1 MRVAEHDVVVI
12 GAGQGGIASALA
24 LKDRGVAALV
34 VDETDQVASRW
45 QARYDRLRL
54 NSSRPTSHLPR
65 RRYPKGTPMFPSR
78 DQVVEHIQGH
88 ARDAG
93 LELLLGTRVQ
103 RLSRGNGSWTVETG
117 KGEIDARQVVLAG
130 GYDNVP
136 LVPDWDG
143 RESFAGELI
152 HSAEYRN
159 ADRFRSRR
167 VLVVGPGC
175 SGMEIAH
182 DIATGGAAKVWLA
195 VRTPPTI
202 LSREGPGGLP
212 GEWIGTALLYFPTRL
227 GNALARLGSRQDFGD
242 LSDYGLPV
250 PEEGF
255 MTRFRRDGTV
265 PAIVDKEVIEAIK
278 EGTVEVVGA
287 VEALD
292 SAGVIL
298 AGGRRVEPDAI
309 ICATGYRRALEPLVG
324 HLGVLDNRGWP
335 AVAAPKPAAP
345 GLRFVGY
352 TSRPGALGFMSTQ
365 AKRSAK
371 AIAHEVKSHR

>member
-1 MRVAEHDVVVI
+1 VAEHDVVVI
-12 GAGQGGIASALA
+12 GAGHGGIASALA

-34 VDETDQVASRW
+34 VDEAQQVASRW

-54 NSSRPTSHLPR
+54 NTSRPTSHLPGR
-65 RRYPKGTPMFPSR
+65 PYPRATPMFPTR
-78 DQVVEHIQGH
+78 DHVVEHIQGH

-103 RLSRGNGSWTVETG
+103 RLSRRNGGWTVATG
-117 KGEIDARQVVLAG
+117 KSEFGARQVVLAT
-130 GYDNVP
+130 GYENEP
-136 LVPDWDG
+136 LIPDWDG

-152 HSAEYRN
+152 HSADYRN

-182 DIATGGAAKVWLA
+182 DVATGGAAKVWLA

-202 LSREGPGGLP
+202 ISRAGPGGLP
-212 GEWIGTALLYFPTRL
+212 GEWIGTALLYLPSRF
-227 GNALARLGSRQDFGD
+227 GNALARFGSRQDFGD
-242 LSDYGLPV
+242 LSQYGLPV
-250 PEEGF
+250 PDEGL

-265 PAIVDKEVIEAIK
+265 PSIVDKEVIEAVK
-278 EGTVEVVGA
+278 EGTVEIVGA

-298 AGGRRVEPDAI
+298 ASGSRVEPNAI
-309 ICATGYRRALEPLVG
+309 ICATGFRRALEPLVG
-324 HLGVLDNRGWP
+324 HLGVLDKRGWP

-352 TSRPGALGFMSTQ
+352 TSRPGALGFISRQ

-371 AIAHEVKSHR
+371 AVARELNSRR

>member
-1 MRVAEHDVVVI
+1 MAEHDVVVV
-12 GAGQGGIASALA
+12 GAGQGGVASALA

-34 VDETDQVASRW
+34 VDESAQVASRW

-54 NSSRPTSHLPR
+54 NSSRPTSHLPGR
-65 RRYPKGTPMFPSR
+65 PYPKGTPMFPTR
-78 DQVVEHIQGH
+78 DQVVEHIQGC

-93 LELLLGTRVQ
+93 LDLLLGTRVQ
-103 RLSRGNGSWTVETG
+103 RLSRTNGSWTVESG
-117 KGEIDARQVVLAG
+117 KGDIDARQVVLAT
-130 GYDNVP
+130 GYENEP
-136 LVPDWDG
+136 LVPEWDG
-143 RESFAGELI
+143 RESFAGEVI

-175 SGMEIAH
+175 LGMEIAH
-182 DIATGGAAKVWLA
+182 DVATGGAAKVWLA

-202 LSREGPGGLP
+202 ISRQGPGGLP
-212 GEWIGTALLYFPTRL
+212 GEWIGTLLLNFPTRF
-227 GNALARLGSRQDFGD
+227 GNAFARFGSRQDFGD
-242 LSDYGLPV
+242 LSAYGLPV
-250 PEEGF
+250 PEEGL

-265 PAIVDKEVIEAIK
+265 PSIVDKDVIEAVK
-278 EGTVEVVGA
+278 EGKVEVVGA
-287 VEALD
+287 VESLD

-298 AGGRRVEPDAI
+298 TGGRRLEPDAI

-324 HLGVLDNRGWP
+324 HLGVLDDRGRP

-352 TSRPGALGFMSTQ
+352 TSRPGALGFMSRQ

-371 AIAHEVKSHR
+371 AIAREVKSRR

>member
-1 MRVAEHDVVVI
+1 MAEHDVVVI
-12 GAGQGGIASALA
+12 GAGHGGIASALA

-34 VDETDQVASRW
+34 VDEADQVASSW

-54 NSSRPTSHLPR
+54 NTSRPTSHLPGR
-65 RRYPKGTPMFPSR
+65 PYPKATPMFPTR
-78 DQVVEHIQGH
+78 DQVVQHVQGH

-103 RLSRGNGSWTVETG
+103 RLSRGNGGWSVETG
-117 KGEIDARQVVLAG
+117 KGEIDARQLVLAT
-130 GYDNVP
+130 GYENEP

-152 HSAEYRN
+152 HSADYRN
-159 ADRFRSRR
+159 ADRFKSRR

-175 SGMEIAH
+175 SGLEIAH
-182 DIATGGAAKVWLA
+182 DVATGGAAKVWLA

-202 LSREGPGGLP
+202 ISRAGPGGLP
-212 GEWIGTALLYFPTRL
+212 GEWIGTALLYFPSRF
-227 GNALARLGSRQDFGD
+227 GNALARFGSRQDFGD
-242 LSDYGLPV
+242 LSPYGLPV
-250 PEEGF
+250 PEEGL

-265 PAIVDKEVIEAIK
+265 PSIVDKEVIEAVK

-287 VEALD
+287 VESLD

-298 AGGRRVEPDAI
+298 AGGSRVEPDAI
-309 ICATGYRRALEPLVG
+309 ICATGFRRALEPLVG
-324 HLGVLDNRGWP
+324 HLGVLDDRGWP

-352 TSRPGALGFMSTQ
+352 TSRPGALGFISRQ

-371 AIAHEVKSHR
+371 AIARELKSRR

>member
-1 MRVAEHDVVVI
+1 VAEHDVVVV

-24 LKDRGVAALV
+24 LRDRGVAALV
-34 VDETDQVASRW
+34 VDEADRVASRW
-45 QARYDRLRL
+45 EARYDRLRL
-54 NSSRPTSHLPR
+54 NSSRPTSHLPG
-65 RRYPKGTPMFPSR
+65 RRYAKGTPMFPTR

-88 ARDAG
+88 ARAAG

-103 RLSRGNGSWTVETG
+103 RLSRANGGWTVETA
-117 KGEIDARQVVLAG
+117 KGEIDARQVVLAT
-130 GYDNVP
+130 GYENEP
-136 LVPDWDG
+136 LVPDWEG
-143 RESFAGELI
+143 RERFAGQLI

-159 ADRFRSRR
+159 ADRFRSGR

-182 DIATGGAAKVWLA
+182 DLATGGAAKVWLA

-202 LSREGPGGLP
+202 ISRQGPGGVP
-212 GEWIGTALLYFPTRL
+212 GEWIGTALRPFPTRF
-227 GNALARLGSRQDFGD
+227 GDAFARFGSRHDFGD

-250 PEEGF
+250 PEEGL

-265 PAIVDKEVIEAIK
+265 PSIVDKEVIDAVK
-278 EGTVEVVGA
+278 EGKVEVVGA
-287 VEALD
+287 VESLD
-292 SAGVIL
+292 PAGVTL
-298 AGGRRVEPDAI
+298 AGGSRVEPDAI

-324 HLGVLDNRGWP
+324 HLGVLDDRGWP

-352 TSRPGALGFMSTQ
+352 TSRPGALGFMSRQ
-365 AKRSAK
+365 AKRSAT
-371 AIAHEVKSHR
+371 AIAREVKSRH

>member
-1 MRVAEHDVVVI
+1 MAEHDVVVI
-12 GAGQGGIASALA
+12 GAGHGGIASALA

-34 VDETDQVASRW
+34 VDEADQVASSW

-54 NSSRPTSHLPR
+54 NTSRPTSHLPGR
-65 RRYPKGTPMFPSR
+65 PYSKATPMFPTR
-78 DQVVEHIQGH
+78 DQVVQHIQGH

-103 RLSRGNGSWTVETG
+103 RLSRGNGGWSVETG
-117 KGEIDARQVVLAG
+117 KGEIDARQVVLAT
-130 GYDNVP
+130 GYENEP

-152 HSAEYRN
+152 HSADYRN
-159 ADRFRSRR
+159 ADRFKSRR

-182 DIATGGAAKVWLA
+182 DVATGGAAKVWLA

-202 LSREGPGGLP
+202 ISRAGPGGLP
-212 GEWIGTALLYFPTRL
+212 GEWIGTALLYFPSRF
-227 GNALARLGSRQDFGD
+227 GDALARFGSRQDFGD
-242 LSDYGLPV
+242 LSPYGLPV
-250 PEEGF
+250 PEEGL

-265 PAIVDKEVIEAIK
+265 PSIVDKEVIEAVK
-278 EGTVEVVGA
+278 QGTVEVVGA
-287 VEALD
+287 VESLD

-298 AGGRRVEPDAI
+298 AGGSRVEPDAI
-309 ICATGYRRALEPLVG
+309 ICATGFRRALEPLVG
-324 HLGVLDNRGWP
+324 HLGVLDDRGWP

-352 TSRPGALGFMSTQ
+352 TSRPGALGFISRQ

-371 AIAHEVKSHR
+371 AIARELKSRR

>member
-1 MRVAEHDVVVI
+1 VAEHDVVVV

-24 LKDRGVAALV
+24 LKDRRVAALV
-34 VDETDQVASRW
+34 VDEADQVASRW

-54 NSSRPTSHLPR
+54 NSSRPTSRLPGR
-65 RRYPKGTPMFPSR
+65 PYPKGTPMFPTR
-78 DQVVEHIQGH
+78 DQVVEHIRGR
-88 ARDAG
+88 AGDAG
-93 LELLLGTRVQ
+93 LDLLLGTRVQ
-103 RLSRGNGSWTVETG
+103 RLSRTNGSWTVETG
-117 KGEIDARQVVLAG
+117 KGDIDARQVVLAT
-130 GYDNVP
+130 GYENEP
-136 LVPDWDG
+136 LVPEWNG
-143 RESFAGELI
+143 RESFAGDLI

-182 DIATGGAAKVWLA
+182 DVATGGAAKVWLA

-202 LSREGPGGLP
+202 ISRQGPGGLP
-212 GEWIGTALLYFPTRL
+212 GEWIGTLLLNFPTRF
-227 GNALARLGSRQDFGD
+227 GNAFARFGSRQDFGD
-242 LSDYGLPV
+242 LSAYGLPV
-250 PEEGF
+250 PEEGL

-265 PAIVDKEVIEAIK
+265 PSIVDKDVIEAVK
-278 EGTVEVVGA
+278 EGKVEVVGA
-287 VEALD
+287 VESLD

-298 AGGRRVEPDAI
+298 TGGRRLEPDAI

-324 HLGVLDNRGWP
+324 HLGVLDDRGRP
-335 AVAAPKPAAP
+335 AVVAPKPAAP

-352 TSRPGALGFMSTQ
+352 TSRPGALGFMSRQ

-371 AIAHEVKSHR
+371 AIAREVTSRR

>member
-1 MRVAEHDVVVI
+1 MAEHDVVVV
-12 GAGQGGIASALA
+12 GAGQGGVASALA

-34 VDETDQVASRW
+34 VDESAQVASRW

-54 NSSRPTSHLPR
+54 NSSRPTSHLPGR
-65 RRYPKGTPMFPSR
+65 PYPKGTPIFPTR
-78 DQVVEHIQGH
+78 DQVVEHIQGC

-93 LELLLGTRVQ
+93 LDLLLGTRVQ
-103 RLSRGNGSWTVETG
+103 RLSRTNGSWTVESG
-117 KGEIDARQVVLAG
+117 KGDIDARQVVLAT
-130 GYDNVP
+130 GYENEP
-136 LVPDWDG
+136 LVPEWNG

-182 DIATGGAAKVWLA
+182 DVATGGAAKVWLA

-202 LSREGPGGLP
+202 ISRQGPGGLP
-212 GEWIGTALLYFPTRL
+212 GEWIGTVLLNFPTRF
-227 GNALARLGSRQDFGD
+227 GNAFARFGSRQDFGD
-242 LSDYGLPV
+242 LSAYGLPV
-250 PEEGF
+250 PEEGL

-265 PAIVDKEVIEAIK
+265 PSIVDKDVIEAVK
-278 EGTVEVVGA
+278 EGKVEVVGA
-287 VEALD
+287 VESLD

-324 HLGVLDNRGWP
+324 HLGVLDDRGRP

-352 TSRPGALGFMSTQ
+352 TSRPGALGFMSRQ

-371 AIAHEVKSHR
+371 AIAREVTSRR

>member
-1 MRVAEHDVVVI
+1 VAEHDVVVI

-34 VDETDQVASRW
+34 VDAADQVAPRW

-54 NSSRPTSHLPR
+54 NTSRPTSHLPGR
-65 RRYPKGTPMFPSR
+65 SYPKGTPMFPTR
-78 DQVVEHIQGH
+78 DQVLAHIQRH

-93 LELLLGTRVQ
+93 LELLLGTRVE
-103 RLSRGNGSWTVETG
+103 RLSRENGGWTVETG
-117 KGEIDARQVVLAG
+117 KGEIDARQVVLAT
-130 GYDNVP
+130 GYENEP

-152 HSAEYRN
+152 HSADYRN
-159 ADRFRSRR
+159 ADRFNSRR

-182 DIATGGAAKVWLA
+182 DLATGGAAKVWLA

-202 LSREGPGGLP
+202 ISREGPGGVP
-212 GEWIGTALLYFPTRL
+212 GDWIGIVMLHFPTRF
-227 GNALARLGSRQDFGD
+227 GNTSARFGSRQDFGD
-242 LSDYGLPV
+242 LSGYGLPV
-250 PEEGF
+250 PEEGL
-255 MTRFRRDGTV
+255 MTRLRRDGTA
-265 PAIVDKEVIEAIK
+265 PSIVDKEVIEAVK
-278 EGTVEVVGA
+278 QGTVEIVSA
-287 VEALD
+287 VESLD

-298 AGGRRVEPDAI
+298 AGGSRVEPDAI
-309 ICATGYRRALEPLVG
+309 ICATGYHRALEPLVG
-324 HLGVLDNRGWP
+324 HLGILDDRGRP

-352 TSRPGALGFMSTQ
+352 IVRPDALGFMSRQ

-371 AIAHEVKSHR
+371 AIARALKSHH

>member
-1 MRVAEHDVVVI
+1 MAEHDVVVV
-12 GAGQGGIASALA
+12 GAGQGGVASALA

-34 VDETDQVASRW
+34 VDESAQVASRW

-54 NSSRPTSHLPR
+54 NSSRPTSHLPGR
-65 RRYPKGTPMFPSR
+65 PYPKGTPMFPTR
-78 DQVVEHIQGH
+78 DQVVEHIQGC

-93 LELLLGTRVQ
+93 LDLLLGTRVQ
-103 RLSRGNGSWTVETG
+103 RLSRTNGSWTVESG
-117 KGEIDARQVVLAG
+117 KGDIDARQVVLAT
-130 GYDNVP
+130 GYENEP
-136 LVPDWDG
+136 LVPEWNG

-182 DIATGGAAKVWLA
+182 DVATGGAAKVWLA

-202 LSREGPGGLP
+202 ISRQGPGGLP
-212 GEWIGTALLYFPTRL
+212 GEWIGTVLLNFPTRF
-227 GNALARLGSRQDFGD
+227 GSAFARFGSRQDFGD
-242 LSDYGLPV
+242 LSAYGLPV
-250 PEEGF
+250 PEEGL

-265 PAIVDKEVIEAIK
+265 PSIVDKDVIEAVK
-278 EGTVEVVGA
+278 EGKVEVVGA
-287 VEALD
+287 VESLD

-298 AGGRRVEPDAI
+298 TGGRRLEPDAI

-324 HLGVLDNRGWP
+324 HLGVLDDRGRP
-335 AVAAPKPAAP
+335 AVVAPKPAAP

-352 TSRPGALGFMSTQ
+352 TSRPGALGFMSRQ

-371 AIAHEVKSHR
+371 AIAREVTSRR

>member
-1 MRVAEHDVVVI
+1 VPERDVVII

-34 VDETDQVASRW
+34 VDEADQVASRW
-45 QARYDRLRL
+45 QGRYDCLRL
-54 NSSRPTSHLPR
+54 NSSRPTSHLPGR
-65 RRYPKGTPMFPSR
+65 PYPKGTPMFPTR
-78 DQVVEHIQGH
+78 DQVVEHIKGH
-88 ARDAG
+88 ARDAE
-93 LELLLGTRVQ
+93 LELLLGTRVE
-103 RLSRGNGSWTVETG
+103 RLSRGNGGWTVETD
-117 KGEIDARQVVLAG
+117 KGEIDARQVVLAT
-130 GYDNVP
+130 GYENVA
-136 LVPDWDG
+136 LVPEWDG
-143 RESFAGELI
+143 REGFAGELI

-182 DIATGGAAKVWLA
+182 DVARGGAAKVWLA

-202 LSREGPGGLP
+202 ISRAGAGGLP
-212 GEWIGTALLYFPTRL
+212 GEWIGTALLYFPTRF
-227 GNALARLGSRQDFGD
+227 GNAFARFGSRQDFGD
-242 LSDYGLPV
+242 LTEYGLPV
-250 PEEGF
+250 PEEGL

-265 PAIVDKEVIEAIK
+265 PSIVDKEVIEAVK

-287 VEALD
+287 VESLD
-292 SAGVIL
+292 SARVVL
-298 AGGRRVEPDAI
+298 AGGSRIEPDAI

-335 AVAAPKPAAP
+335 GVAAPKPAAP

-352 TSRPGALGFMSTQ
+352 TSRPGALGFMSRQ
-365 AKRSAK
+365 AKESAK
-371 AIAHEVKSHR
+371 AIARELKSRR

>member
-1 MRVAEHDVVVI
+1 VADHDVVVI

-34 VDETDQVASRW
+34 VDEADQVASRW

-54 NSSRPTSHLPR
+54 NSSRPTSHLPGR
-65 RRYPKGTPMFPSR
+65 PYPKGTPMFPTR
-78 DQVVEHIQGH
+78 DQVVAHIQGH

-103 RLSRGNGSWTVETG
+103 RLSRGNGSWTVGTG
-117 KGEIDARQVVLAG
+117 NGEIDARQVVLAT
-130 GYDNVP
+130 GYESEP

-159 ADRFRSRR
+159 ADRFGSRR

-182 DIATGGAAKVWLA
+182 DVATGGAAKVWLA

-202 LSREGPGGLP
+202 ISREGPGGLP
-212 GEWIGTALLYFPTRL
+212 GEWIGTALLHVPTRF
-227 GNALARLGSRQDFGD
+227 GDAFARFGSRQDFGD
-242 LSDYGLPV
+242 LSEYGLPV
-250 PEEGF
+250 PEEGL
-255 MTRFRRDGTV
+255 MTRFRREGTV
-265 PAIVDKEVIEAIK
+265 PSIVDKEVIEAVK
-278 EGTVEVVGA
+278 EGAVEVVGA
-287 VEALD
+287 VESLD

-309 ICATGYRRALEPLVG
+309 VCATGYRRALEPLVG
-324 HLGVLDNRGWP
+324 HLAVLDDRGWP

-352 TSRPGALGFMSTQ
+352 TSRPGALGFISGQ

-371 AIAHEVKSHR
+371 AIGRELKSRR

>member
-1 MRVAEHDVVVI
+1 
-12 GAGQGGIASALA
+12 
-24 LKDRGVAALV
+24 
-34 VDETDQVASRW
+34 
-45 QARYDRLRL
+45 
-54 NSSRPTSHLPR
+54 
-65 RRYPKGTPMFPSR
+65 MFPSR

-117 KGEIDARQVVLAG
+117 KGKIDAGQVVLAG

-212 GEWIGTALLYFPTRL
+212 GEWIG
-227 GNALARLGSRQDFGD
+227 
-242 LSDYGLPV
+242 
-250 PEEGF
+250 
-255 MTRFRRDGTV
+255 RR
-265 PAIVDKEVIEAIK
+265 
-278 EGTVEVVGA
+278 
-287 VEALD
+287 
-292 SAGVIL
+292 
-298 AGGRRVEPDAI
+298 
-309 ICATGYRRALEPLVG
+309 CC
-324 HLGVLDNRGWP
+324 
-335 AVAAPKPAAP
+335 
-345 GLRFVGY
+345 
-352 TSRPGALGFMSTQ
+352 TSRPGSGTRSPASEVAKISAISATMAFPSPRRGYDAL
-365 AKRSAK
+365 SA
-371 AIAHEVKSHR
+371 

>member
-1 MRVAEHDVVVI
+1 VAEHDVVVV

-34 VDETDQVASRW
+34 VDEADQVASRW

-54 NSSRPTSHLPR
+54 NSSRPTSHLPG
-65 RRYPKGTPMFPSR
+65 RRYPKGTPMFPTR
-78 DQVVEHIQGH
+78 DQVVEHIQGR

-93 LELLLGTRVQ
+93 LDLLLGTRVQ
-103 RLSRGNGSWTVETG
+103 RLSRTNGSWTVETG
-117 KGEIDARQVVLAG
+117 KGDIDARQVVLAT
-130 GYDNVP
+130 GYEDEP

-143 RESFAGELI
+143 RERFAGDLI

-182 DIATGGAAKVWLA
+182 DVATGGAAKVWLA

-202 LSREGPGGLP
+202 ISRQGPGGLP
-212 GEWIGTALLYFPTRL
+212 GEWIGAALLNFPTRF
-227 GNALARLGSRQDFGD
+227 GNAFARFGSRQDFGD
-242 LSDYGLPV
+242 LGAYGLPV
-250 PEEGF
+250 PEEGL

-265 PAIVDKEVIEAIK
+265 PSIVDKDVIEAVK
-278 EGTVEVVGA
+278 EGKVEVVGA
-287 VEALD
+287 VESLEFA
-292 SAGVIL
+292 AVIL

-309 ICATGYRRALEPLVG
+309 ISATGYRRALEPLVG
-324 HLGVLDNRGWP
+324 HLGVLDDRGQP

-345 GLRFVGY
+345 GLRFLGY
-352 TSRPGALGFMSTQ
+352 TSRPGALGFMSRQ

-371 AIAHEVKSHR
+371 AIAREVKSRR

>member
-1 MRVAEHDVVVI
+1 MAEHDVVVV
-12 GAGQGGIASALA
+12 GAGQGGVASALA

-34 VDETDQVASRW
+34 VDESAQVASRW

-54 NSSRPTSHLPR
+54 NSSRPTSHLPGR
-65 RRYPKGTPMFPSR
+65 PYPKGTPMFPTR
-78 DQVVEHIQGH
+78 DQVVEHIQGC

-93 LELLLGTRVQ
+93 LDLLLGTRVQ
-103 RLSRGNGSWTVETG
+103 RLSRTNGSWTVESG
-117 KGEIDARQVVLAG
+117 KGDIDARQVVLAT
-130 GYDNVP
+130 GYENEP
-136 LVPDWDG
+136 LVPEWNG

-182 DIATGGAAKVWLA
+182 DVATGGAAKVWLA

-202 LSREGPGGLP
+202 ISRQGPGGLP
-212 GEWIGTALLYFPTRL
+212 GEWIGTLLLNFPTRF
-227 GNALARLGSRQDFGD
+227 GNAFARFGSRQDFGD
-242 LSDYGLPV
+242 LSAYGLPV
-250 PEEGF
+250 PEEGL

-265 PAIVDKEVIEAIK
+265 PSIVDKDVIEAVK
-278 EGTVEVVGA
+278 EGKVEVVGA
-287 VEALD
+287 VESLD

-298 AGGRRVEPDAI
+298 TGGRRLEPDAI

-324 HLGVLDNRGWP
+324 HLGVLDDRGRP
-335 AVAAPKPAAP
+335 AVVAPKPAAP

-352 TSRPGALGFMSTQ
+352 TSRPGALGFMSRQ

-371 AIAHEVKSHR
+371 AIAREVTSRR

>member
-1 MRVAEHDVVVI
+1 VAEHDVVVI

-34 VDETDQVASRW
+34 VDEADTVASRW

-54 NSSRPTSHLPR
+54 NSSRPTSHLPGR
-65 RRYPKGTPMFPSR
+65 PYSKGTPMFPTR

-93 LELLLGTRVQ
+93 LELLLGNRVD

-117 KGEIDARQVVLAG
+117 EGEIDACQVVLAT
-130 GYDNVP
+130 GYENEP

-182 DIATGGAAKVWLA
+182 DVATGGAAKVWLA

-202 LSREGPGGLP
+202 ISREGPGGLP
-212 GEWIGTALLYFPTRL
+212 GEWIGTALLHFPTRY
-227 GNALARLGSRQDFGD
+227 AL
-242 LSDYGLPV
+242 
-250 PEEGF
+250 
-255 MTRFRRDGTV
+255 
-265 PAIVDKEVIEAIK
+265 
-278 EGTVEVVGA
+278 
-287 VEALD
+287 
-292 SAGVIL
+292 SA
-298 AGGRRVEPDAI
+298 
-309 ICATGYRRALEPLVG
+309 
-324 HLGVLDNRGWP
+324 
-335 AVAAPKPAAP
+335 
-345 GLRFVGY
+345 
-352 TSRPGALGFMSTQ
+352 
-365 AKRSAK
+365 
-371 AIAHEVKSHR
+371 